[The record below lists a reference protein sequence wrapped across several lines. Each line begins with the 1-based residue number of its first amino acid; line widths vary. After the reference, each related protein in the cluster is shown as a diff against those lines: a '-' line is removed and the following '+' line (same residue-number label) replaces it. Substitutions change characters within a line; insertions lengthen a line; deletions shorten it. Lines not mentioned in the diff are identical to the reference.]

1 MDFAHLHV
9 HSYFSLLDGA
19 ASPDELVQAAWDASM
34 SAVAL
39 TDHNSLA
46 GAVRFYQAAIE
57 VGVKPIIGV
66 EFDVGTAGNS
76 GAHLVLLAEDNE
88 GYANLCRLVTAAR
101 LGEARRESAFS
112 DKYAEVDRDRPL
124 LSQEH
129 LREHCSHLIA
139 LSGCQQR
146 GEIPA
151 LLRRKRFR
159 EAHEVAGYYRDLFGS
174 DRFFIELH
182 NHLLPRPDNR
192 MRSLLA
198 DLAGRLDLPVV
209 ATNNVHY
216 ARRSSYRLQDVLVC
230 IRNHKTVEEPHP
242 DRKPR
247 VLPQE
252 PATNGPSLSQPA
264 RGYRER
270 RAHRRAL
277 QLVAGPGDVSFPAL
291 RSRNGNGK
299 GRPQRRRERRRTA
312 RLSPLPLRAGGAA
325 ALRKRDGRGPP
336 AAGT

>member
-159 EAHEVAGYYRDLFGS
+159 EAHEVAGYYRDLFGPTAS
-174 DRFFIELH
+174 
-182 NHLLPRPDNR
+182 
-192 MRSLLA
+192 SSSCTTTCC
-198 DLAGRLDLPVV
+198 LDLRIGCG
-209 ATNNVHY
+209 ACWRMWRGGWTC
-216 ARRSSYRLQDVLVC
+216 RSS
-230 IRNHKTVEEPHP
+230 
-242 DRKPR
+242 
-247 VLPQE
+247 
-252 PATNGPSLSQPA
+252 
-264 RGYRER
+264 
-270 RAHRRAL
+270 
-277 QLVAGPGDVSFPAL
+277 
-291 RSRNGNGK
+291 
-299 GRPQRRRERRRTA
+299 RRTTSTA
-312 RLSPLPLRAGGAA
+312 SANPRTGSRM
-325 ALRKRDGRGPP
+325 
-336 AAGT
+336 